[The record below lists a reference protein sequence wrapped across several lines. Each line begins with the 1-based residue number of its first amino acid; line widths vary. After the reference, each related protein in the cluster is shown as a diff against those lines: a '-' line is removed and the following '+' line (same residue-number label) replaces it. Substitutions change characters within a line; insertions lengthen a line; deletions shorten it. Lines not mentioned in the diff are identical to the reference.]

1 MGCWQVTST
10 FARRVA
16 YVLFRH
22 AASERYPT
30 RTVEHMLAW
39 MLLVWSASLALPGN
53 MMRGPTFEYLLAIAP
68 EAWWGWSGV
77 ALALM
82 RLGALYVNG
91 NWRRTPGLR
100 FIGAMT
106 GLIWWLIISALYALA
121 VQRGA
126 PDFPMR
132 YVFNVFIFFE
142 ADSCYRCGQDYAA
155 PKARDAGIAA
165 SGAGNG

>member
-1 MGCWQVTST
+1 MGLVRCC
-10 FARRVA
+10 AGA
-16 YVLFRH
+16 N
-22 AASERYPT
+22 AACRA
-30 RTVEHMLAW
+30 H
-39 MLLVWSASLALPGN
+39 
-53 MMRGPTFEYLLAIAP
+53 
-68 EAWWGWSGV
+68 
-77 ALALM
+77 
-82 RLGALYVNG
+82 VNG

-126 PDFPMR
+126 R
-132 YVFNVFIFFE
+132 IF
-142 ADSCYRCGQDYAA
+142 RCATCSTYSFSSRRTPLSLRAGLRS

>member
-10 FARRVA
+10 LAGRVA
-16 YVLFRH
+16 FMLFRH

-53 MMRGPTFEYLLAIAP
+53 MMRGPTFECLLAIAP

-82 RLGALYVNG
+82 RLV
-91 NWRRTPGLR
+91 
-100 FIGAMT
+100 
-106 GLIWWLIISALYALA
+106 
-121 VQRGA
+121 
-126 PDFPMR
+126 
-132 YVFNVFIFFE
+132 
-142 ADSCYRCGQDYAA
+142 
-155 PKARDAGIAA
+155 A
-165 SGAGNG
+165 SRNDQW